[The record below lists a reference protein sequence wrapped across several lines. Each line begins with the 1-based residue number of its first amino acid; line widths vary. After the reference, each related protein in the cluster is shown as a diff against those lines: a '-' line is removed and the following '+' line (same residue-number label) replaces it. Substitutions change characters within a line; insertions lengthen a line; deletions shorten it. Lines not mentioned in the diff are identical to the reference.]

1 MRKTLFMLLACMF
14 CIIAQAQTKVEVT
27 LTDGKVVKGTT
38 TTLFS
43 VDDANA
49 VKVKNAKGE
58 KLTYKTS
65 EVKSLRAYDDKS
77 QKWYTFEVLK
87 AQKALPNVW
96 NKKPKPYSDPVFL
109 QVVYEGKNVTGY
121 VHNISTQ
128 TNTKT
133 LQLTGTGG
141 MLYFKL
147 KNEDVARAFWMSAAV
162 GWRAEL
168 KLVFKDFPVM
178 KPVLKE
184 LDSKSFYA
192 DPFALIKTFDGLL
205 DKN

>member
-1 MRKTLFMLLACMF
+1 M
-14 CIIAQAQTKVEVT
+14 
-27 LTDGKVVKGTT
+27 
-38 TTLFS
+38 
-43 VDDANA
+43 
-49 VKVKNAKGE
+49 
-58 KLTYKTS
+58 
-65 EVKSLRAYDDKS
+65 
-77 QKWYTFEVLK
+77 
-87 AQKALPNVW
+87 W
-96 NKKPKPYSDPVFL
+96 NKNPKPYSDPVFL

-133 LQLTGTGG
+133 LKLTGTGG

-147 KNEDVARAFWMSAAV
+147 KKEDVARAFWMSAAV

-178 KPVLKE
+178 KPVIKE

-205 DKN
+205 DKNKIV

>member
-77 QKWYTFEVLK
+77 QK
-87 AQKALPNVW
+87 
-96 NKKPKPYSDPVFL
+96 
-109 QVVYEGKNVTGY
+109 
-121 VHNISTQ
+121 
-128 TNTKT
+128 
-133 LQLTGTGG
+133 
-141 MLYFKL
+141 
-147 KNEDVARAFWMSAAV
+147 
-162 GWRAEL
+162 
-168 KLVFKDFPVM
+168 
-178 KPVLKE
+178 
-184 LDSKSFYA
+184 
-192 DPFALIKTFDGLL
+192 
-205 DKN
+205 

>member
-1 MRKTLFMLLACMF
+1 M
-14 CIIAQAQTKVEVT
+14 
-27 LTDGKVVKGTT
+27 
-38 TTLFS
+38 
-43 VDDANA
+43 
-49 VKVKNAKGE
+49 
-58 KLTYKTS
+58 
-65 EVKSLRAYDDKS
+65 
-77 QKWYTFEVLK
+77 
-87 AQKALPNVW
+87 
-96 NKKPKPYSDPVFL
+96 

-121 VHNISTQ
+121 VHNISTR

-147 KNEDVARAFWMSAAV
+147 KKEDVARAFWMSAAV

-178 KPVLKE
+178 KPVIKE

-205 DKN
+205 DKK